1 MEISVLSPAQAR
13 LKLTIFNKQAESKNS
28 YEFYSEMK
36 DLKLPNEVIEILEK
50 ILKVTAN
57 MTGKIISIGKIIVTQ
72 LLKYVAAHPLQVAG
86 LAVGLGATYSL
97 GVALHGLFALVPA
110 LAQWPFP
117 VGWLLS
123 KLAGVIASLC
133 KTAFI
138 PIMIV
143 APIVGVV
150 AGDILDKKYPE
161 VSESLKQVS
170 KDFFEF
176 FSQLIKSIKDELDFS
191 ELSQVSG

>member
-1 MEISVLSPAQAR
+1 MEISVFSPAQAR
-13 LKLTIFNKQAESKNS
+13 LKLTIFNKQVESKNS

-72 LLKYVAAHPLQVAG
+72 LLKYVAAHPLQVVG

-110 LAQWPFP
+110 LAQWQLI
-117 VGWLLS
+117 GWPLS

-133 KTAFI
+133 QTVFM
-138 PIMIV
+138 PILV
-143 APIVGVV
+143 AAPIVGFV
-150 AGDILDKKYPE
+150 AGTILDKKYPE
-161 VSESLKQVS
+161 VSESLTQGS

-176 FSQLIKSIKDELDFS
+176 FGQLINSIKDELDFS
-191 ELSQVSG
+191 ESSQVSG

>member
-36 DLKLPNEVIEILEK
+36 NLKLPNEVIEILER

-57 MTGKIISIGKIIVTQ
+57 MTGKVISIGKIIVTQ

-110 LAQWPFP
+110 LAQWQLI
-117 VGWLLS
+117 GWLLS

>member
-1 MEISVLSPAQAR
+1 METSVLSPAQAR

-36 DLKLPNEVIEILEK
+36 NLKLPNEVIEILER

-57 MTGKIISIGKIIVTQ
+57 MTGKVISIGKIIVTQ

-110 LAQWPFP
+110 LAQWQLI
-117 VGWLLS
+117 GWPLS

-176 FSQLIKSIKDELDFS
+176 FSRLINSIKDEIDYS
-191 ELSQVSG
+191 ESSQVSG

>member
-1 MEISVLSPAQAR
+1 METSVLSPAQAR
-13 LKLTIFNKQAESKNS
+13 LKLTIFNKQAESKDS

-36 DLKLPNEVIEILEK
+36 DLKLPNEVIEILER
-50 ILKVTAN
+50 ILKVTAD

-86 LAVGLGATYSL
+86 LAVGLSATYTL
-97 GVALHGLFALVPA
+97 GVVLHGLFALIPA
-110 LAQWPFP
+110 LAQVPWI
-117 VGWLLS
+117 GWLLS
-123 KLAGVIASLC
+123 NLASVIASLC

-176 FSQLIKSIKDELDFS
+176 FSQLINLIKDELGSS
-191 ELSQVSG
+191 ESSQFFE

>member
-1 MEISVLSPAQAR
+1 MISASR
-13 LKLTIFNKQAESKNS
+13 CKAESKNS

-72 LLKYVAAHPLQVAG
+72 LLKYVADHPLQVAG
-86 LAVGLGATYSL
+86 LAVGLYATYTL
-97 GVALHGLFALVPA
+97 GVALHGLFALIPA
-110 LAQWPFP
+110 LAQVQWI
-117 VGWLLS
+117 GGLLS
-123 KLAGVIASLC
+123 NLASVIASLC

-138 PIMIV
+138 PVMIV

-150 AGDILDKKYPE
+150 AGNISDKKYPE
-161 VSESLKQVS
+161 VSESLQQVS

-176 FSQLIKSIKDELDFS
+176 FSRLINSIKDELDYS
-191 ELSQVSG
+191 ESSQVSG